1 MNIAKS
7 KQIKFL
13 FISFSDLYGGGS
25 IAGYRLHKALL
36 NNGYISMMVVNRKL
50 SNDDS
55 VIELNGFIQKLAK
68 DCISGII
75 NFPFSYIFG
84 IWLRKYLIFLCSL
97 LHKIIML

>member
-1 MNIAKS
+1 MSYHVSWLEIGLWANLKQKSRVFLNITKS

-50 SNDDS
+50 SNDD
-55 VIELNGFIQKLAK
+55 
-68 DCISGII
+68 
-75 NFPFSYIFG
+75 
-84 IWLRKYLIFLCSL
+84 
-97 LHKIIML
+97 